1 MTSTVYTKHV
11 SFDDLAPTLID
22 DEIQALKN
30 SRKHI
35 GFNNQFYH
43 VPPQFNPLYNSGN
56 HNDASNKHVES
67 KQNIK
72 DNAEKLFSFSMAPF
86 DMIKPSASNNDVP
99 FRSRSGSPSGLL
111 QHSPR
116 LPPAPKVSSLK
127 EFTKSVDEQG
137 DIVDYDVADLDLQ
150 SENKMN
156 KDTERN
162 TQANS
167 GSRSGYT
174 QSAFANLNELEDRL
188 DSSSTLS
195 LSRTATGTEDKGN
208 RRKSFAGMSDAEL
221 AALED
226 YYAAQSRSTTTPTME
241 RYDFREQDPLFIE
254 NMPKRVGTANIDPLA
269 ATYPS
274 RPVVDHRAISITT
287 QNAKYEKYVQ
297 DLNVKTG
304 SRKPEESLAAI
315 RIVSCYI
322 SGRRYTWS
330 STDWYVENIAQDG
343 DHLVIVTTIPWFEK
357 EVEKSIDVASRRH
370 RSGGYGTEYGR
381 SMSAENVD
389 DRDREFGRVTTSS
402 SDVDTLGA
410 NEPMS
415 AGLRIHAIHE
425 EARMKC
431 RNILNYYAVRLQHK
445 IVKITVEMIKEDT
458 PKDAITKAAAL
469 YRPDLQII
477 STVSTN
483 LQIKFK
489 NGNVKLPF
497 FIMRHYA
504 MPTIVVPYEFI
515 NPRLL
520 GETVVNLDPLS
531 AKEKKHKDIPKGDE
545 RFPWLDSVILKTMKN
560 PFLAENKAE
569 NEEDGEGDSESVVSS
584 VNEYFPISPEQKR
597 KIDDFE
603 KIGYVR
609 PPPTH
614 QNLYEDGGLLYD
626 SNGNQLISSSTTP
639 NLSRRSSRIQ
649 YNEGIY
655 KVKSLIDN
663 LTDDEYH
670 PLTTTTPE
678 GNTRH
683 YRGSAI
689 RKTKS
694 MGPVTKTTTG
704 HPSLSATTSAKQ
716 NRLRLA
722 KNKTADD
729 VASASDQKE
738 KKEKKT
744 KKKEAKNTI
753 GSFFKK
759 VFK

>member
-1 MTSTVYTKHV
+1 MTSTEYIKHV
-11 SFDDLAPTLID
+11 SFDDLAPSLID
-22 DEIQALKN
+22 DEIQALKS

-35 GFNNQFYH
+35 GFNNQFFH
-43 VPPQFNPLYNSGN
+43 VPPQFNPLYNVG
-56 HNDASNKHVES
+56 NDANHKHEES
-67 KQNIK
+67 KHNARE
-72 DNAEKLFSFSMAPF
+72 NAEKLFSFSMAPYEYT
-86 DMIKPSASNNDVP
+86 KPSVSSNDVP
-99 FRSRSGSPSGLL
+99 FRSRSGSPSGMLP
-111 QHSPR
+111 HSAR
-116 LPPAPKVSSLK
+116 LPPAPKVSSIK
-127 EFTKSVDEQG
+127 ESTKSVDEQG
-137 DIVDYDVADLDLQ
+137 DIEDYDVADLDLQ

-174 QSAFANLNELEDRL
+174 QSAFANLNEVEDRV

-195 LSRTATGTEDKGN
+195 LSKSATGTEDKGN

-221 AALED
+221 TALENF
-226 YYAAQSRSTTTPTME
+226 YVSQSRSTTMPTLE
-241 RYDFREQDPLFIE
+241 RYDFREQDPLFID
-254 NMPKRVGTANIDPLA
+254 NTPKKVGTSNIDPLA

-287 QNAKYEKYVQ
+287 QNAKYEEYVQ
-297 DLNVKTG
+297 DVNVKTG

-343 DHLVIVTTIPWFEK
+343 DHLVIITTIPCFEK
-357 EVEKSIDVASRRH
+357 EVEKSIGVSSRRH
-370 RSGGYGTEYGR
+370 RSGGYGVEYGR
-381 SMSAENVD
+381 SMSAEHVD
-389 DRDREFGRVTTSS
+389 DHDKEFGHVTTSS
-402 SDVDTLGA
+402 SDAETIGTS
-410 NEPMS
+410 EPMS
-415 AGLRIHAIHE
+415 VGLRIQAIHE
-425 EARMKC
+425 EAKTTC
-431 RNILNYYAVRLQHK
+431 RNMLNYYALRLKHK

-469 YRPDLQII
+469 YRPDLQVV

-497 FIMRHYA
+497 FMMRHYP

-515 NPRLL
+515 DPKLL
-520 GETVVNLDPLS
+520 GETVLHLDPTA
-531 AKEKKHKDIPKGDE
+531 AKKNKKKRDIPKGDE
-545 RFPWLDSVILKTMKN
+545 RFPWLDSVILKTLKN
-560 PFLAENKAE
+560 PFLTENKGE
-569 NEEDGEGDSESVVSS
+569 SEEDGEDNESVVNS

-597 KIDDFE
+597 KIDAFE
-603 KIGYVR
+603 TIGYVR
-609 PPPTH
+609 PPPTR
-614 QNLYEDGGLLYD
+614 QNLYETNELHYD
-626 SNGNQLISSSTTP
+626 SNGNQLTSSSTTP
-639 NLSRRSSRIQ
+639 NISRRNSRMQ

-663 LTDDEYH
+663 ISDEEYH
-670 PLTTTTPE
+670 PLTVTTP
-678 GNTRH
+678 GSNTRN

-704 HPSLSATTSAKQ
+704 HPSLSPTTSAKQ
-716 NRLRLA
+716 HRLHLT
-722 KNKTADD
+722 KTDE
-729 VASASDQKE
+729 VASASNHKGKRD
-738 KKEKKT
+738 KKT
-744 KKKEAKNTI
+744 KKKEVKNTI